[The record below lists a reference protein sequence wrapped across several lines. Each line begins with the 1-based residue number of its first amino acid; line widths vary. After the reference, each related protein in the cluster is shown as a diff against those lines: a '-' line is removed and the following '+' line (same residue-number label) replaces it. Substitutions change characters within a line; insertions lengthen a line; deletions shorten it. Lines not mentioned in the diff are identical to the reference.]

1 MSEIPELPEWIKA
14 LIDSVKE
21 KAHLDGFREG
31 YAHAMSQVKDFAGRS
46 YYR

>member
-1 MSEIPELPEWIKA
+1 MPELPDWVKT
-14 LIDSVKE
+14 LIEAEKE
-21 KAHLDGFREG
+21 EAHLGGFREG